1 MGPAKLSNFMAG
13 DMGSRRAGQ
22 ERTGAGTGIVIQ
34 YRVTRIPCSGLVLMP
49 QIRLFAALAIAA
61 STLSAC
67 GVQPQSWGEW
77 NSIIVATSEDEW
89 NIIGEMVETTLE
101 ARVLTVRAEKTF
113 RVTHQV
119 PVGLEWGR
127 LRRFRQ
133 LLLIGT
139 AEDPWM
145 SEALRLSGRDS
156 FDPPEIF
163 QVEEV
168 WARDQLA
175 TVLLLSRTGGEE
187 AAGLM
192 EPLHELLDGQ
202 YRTWVRAR
210 MYMTGRNTVLADSLW
225 ARAQFTLMLPDLYR
239 QKTEDSVFMFRNDNP
254 DPTELIRQITVTWR
268 TSVQDDMSDEDILAW
283 RQEVSDVHFSY
294 PQVHDLDLAESRRL
308 QIGDLVLDEIR
319 AVWATPPEDLFPAGG
334 PFIVRAIPCPE
345 QGRHYLV
352 DAWLYAPSRDKYQYV
367 LQLENILNT
376 FTCSAPV

>member
-1 MGPAKLSNFMAG
+1 
-13 DMGSRRAGQ
+13 
-22 ERTGAGTGIVIQ
+22 VIP
-34 YRVTRIPCSGLVLMP
+34 YRVTRIPCSGLVFMP
-49 QIRLFAALAIAA
+49 KIRLLAALAIVA

-67 GVQPQSWGEW
+67 GAQPQSWGEW

-101 ARVLTVRAEKTF
+101 ARVFTVRAEKTF
-113 RVTHQV
+113 RVTHQE

-127 LRRFRQ
+127 LQRFRQ

-145 SEALRLSGRDS
+145 SEALQRSKRES
-156 FDPPEIF
+156 FDPPEMF
-163 QVEEV
+163 QVRNV

-175 TVLLLSRTGGEE
+175 TVLLLSGTGAEE
-187 AAGLM
+187 AAELM

-202 YRTWVRAR
+202 YRTWVHNR
-210 MYMTGRNTVLADSLW
+210 MYMTGRNTALADSLW

-239 QKTEDSVFMFRNDNP
+239 QSTEDSVFMFRNDNP

-268 TSVQDDMSDEDILAW
+268 NSVPEGGLSDEDILAW

-294 PQVHDLDLAESRRL
+294 PQVHDLDVSESRRL
-308 QIGDLVLDEIR
+308 QIGDVVLDEIR
-319 AVWATPPEDLFPAGG
+319 AVWANPPEDLFPAGG
-334 PFIVRAIPCPE
+334 PFIVRSIPCPE
-345 QGRHYLV
+345 QGRQYLV

-376 FTCSAPV
+376 FSCSAPV